1 MVADRAFSSLK
12 GPIKTLTGLHTPVP
26 FSPPLEDHY
35 LPSVD
40 NVIEY
45 VTKMLKGEKIGQ
57 RR

>member
-12 GPIKTLTGLHTPVP
+12 GPIKTLTGLHMPVP

-35 LPSVD
+35 IPSVD

-45 VTKMLKGEKIGQ
+45 ATKMLKGEKIEQ

>member
-35 LPSVD
+35 IPSVS

-45 VTKMLKGEKIGQ
+45 VKKMLKGEKIAE

>member
-45 VTKMLKGEKIGQ
+45 VTKMLKG
-57 RR
+57 